1 MFEVTGFPMALSILL
16 MGLCGIFYTSLGGIR
31 AVVWTDFLQGV
42 MMYGG
47 ILIII
52 LKVHALSSE
61 KIIKFSNARIII
73 EDRLNVLFR

>member
-1 MFEVTGFPMALSILL
+1 MFVVTGFPMALSILL
-16 MGLCGIFYTSLGGIR
+16 MGVCGIFYTSLGGIR

-47 ILIII
+47 VLTIL

-61 KIIKFSNARIII
+61 KIIIFSNAHFI
-73 EDRLNVLFR
+73 EDRLNVLVR